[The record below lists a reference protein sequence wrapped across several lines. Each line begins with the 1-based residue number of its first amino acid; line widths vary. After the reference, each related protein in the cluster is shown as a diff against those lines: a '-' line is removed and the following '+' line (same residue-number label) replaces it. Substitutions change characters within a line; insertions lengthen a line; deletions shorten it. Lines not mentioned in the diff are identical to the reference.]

1 MPKVEGGKGSTELG
15 SPITSLTPLQSTFG
29 LSEMRDLFFDD
40 LTSIPI
46 DEIPPSDY
54 FFSRKRKAI
63 LKQEM
68 HKREGNIV
76 KKNNVLIDRQNLEE
90 EDFTTKVAGSMGAM
104 ETKNF
109 FTVGKIIT
117 RIKKSDKIIPQL

>member
-1 MPKVEGGKGSTELG
+1 MELG
-15 SPITSLTPLQSTFG
+15 SPIASLTPLQSTFG
-29 LSEMRDLFFDD
+29 LPQTGVLFVDD

-68 HKREGNIV
+68 HKREGNMV
-76 KKNNVLIDRQNLEE
+76 KK
-90 EDFTTKVAGSMGAM
+90 
-104 ETKNF
+104 
-109 FTVGKIIT
+109 
-117 RIKKSDKIIPQL
+117 IKS